1 MYETRNG
8 MAAAEL
14 KYEVI
19 VFFATSSFIFI
30 YVIISMCCTYCHY
43 FSFTISSIITSS

>member
-1 MYETRNG
+1 MYDSRNG

-19 VFFATSSFIFI
+19 LFLATSSFISYLQNNFHVLYI
-30 YVIISMCCTYCHY
+30 LS
-43 FSFTISSIITSS
+43 ITSHLQKVL